1 MVVGEMNFAPT
12 TMVEAFEDDGLH
24 GLIVGLSTK
33 FVNL

>member
-12 TMVEAFEDDGLH
+12 TMVEAFEDDGLR